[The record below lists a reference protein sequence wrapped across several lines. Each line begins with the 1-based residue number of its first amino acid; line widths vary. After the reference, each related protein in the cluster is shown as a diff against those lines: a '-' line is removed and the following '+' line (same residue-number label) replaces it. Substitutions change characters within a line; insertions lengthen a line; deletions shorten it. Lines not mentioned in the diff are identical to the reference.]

1 MLTRLTVRNFRNLQW
16 LVVEELGRITLIGG
30 KNGVGKTA
38 LLEALWIFSA
48 PDLPEL
54 SDRINVMRG
63 LPPFAPEDIFHDL
76 FSNYD
81 ASKNIKISAYGDW
94 ESNLSRSLDISL
106 QPRSQSTQ
114 IRPGNLEQAQ
124 AAAIERTTRPRL
136 EGESALVFKYK
147 HSDGR
152 TYESSAWWIA
162 DQVAPAGT
170 AGPVLTGEG
179 IAQNWQSIAGRPISL
194 YIPAL
199 YREDL
204 QSIAAKFSRVQV
216 DGNES
221 RLIDLLNIL
230 EPRLRRLALIQVKN
244 TSVIHAFLDNGKRP
258 IPVQLLG
265 EGFNRILSIALSM
278 GEASGGL
285 FLVDEIENGLHHSVQ
300 EDVFAMLLDLA
311 REFDVQV
318 FATTHSDECIRAA
331 HRAMRGNEREFS
343 YYRLENVDAAVKA
356 VHFDADMMETSI
368 KHSMEIR

>member
-16 LVVEELGRITLIGG
+16 LFVDELDRITLIGG

-54 SDRINVMRG
+54 GERINIMRG
-63 LPPFAPEDIFHDL
+63 LPPFAPEDIFRDL
-76 FSNYD
+76 FSDYD
-81 ASKNIKISAYGDW
+81 ASKSIKITAHGDW
-94 ESNLSRSLDISL
+94 ESNLPRSLDISL
-106 QPRSQSTQ
+106 RPRSHSTQ
-114 IRPGNLEQAQ
+114 ILPGNLEQAQ
-124 AAAIERTTRPRL
+124 AAAVEGTTRPRL
-136 EGESALVFKYK
+136 EGESALVFKYR

-152 TYESSAWWIA
+152 IYESSAWWIA

-179 IAQNWQSIAGRPISL
+179 IAQNWQSITERPTSR

-204 QSIAAKFSRVQV
+204 QSVAAKFSRVQV

-244 TSVIHAFLDNGKRP
+244 TPVIHAFLDDGKRP

-265 EGFNRILSIALSM
+265 EGFNRMLSITLSM
-278 GEASGGL
+278 GEAAGGL

-300 EDVFAMLLDLA
+300 EDVFATLLDLA
-311 REFDVQV
+311 QEFDVQV

-331 HRAMRGNEREFS
+331 HRAMRNNDREFS
-343 YYRLENVDAAVKA
+343 YCRLENVDGAVRA